1 MSDGPFNRIDGDSVT
16 VPHNVALSEAGARQL
31 FARYQELQQYA
42 AWSSADEARLRTIG
56 PLLQPHLPGL
66 VEDFYQEIER
76 HTGAARVITG
86 GQSQIAR
93 LKGTL
98 IRWLEELLAGRYDVD
113 YVARRWRVGLRHVEI
128 GLDQVYTNMALSRLR
143 IGLMTTLS
151 AAWDRPLPELLLVLQ
166 SLHKLL
172 DLDLAMIEHAYQSE
186 YLRRQQQIER
196 MAAIGQVAGGIAHE
210 LRNPLNVIK
219 TSVYYL
225 LNARSPTPEKTSEH
239 LHRVQKQVGLAD
251 GVITALSSFARLPVP
266 NLDPFD
272 LRPMLQEAVES
283 CSLSPDITVTLTIEP
298 GEVQP
303 LGDPDQLRIVFSN
316 LIRNA
321 REAMPSGGRLSI
333 EAVAADD
340 SIPVSVSDTGDG
352 IAPEHLGRV
361 MEPLFTTKARGIG
374 LGLAIARAII
384 EKHRG
389 EITVQSTP
397 GDGTT
402 FTVRLPAIRI

>member
-1 MSDGPFNRIDGDSVT
+1 MAPFPQHDPAAADESDR
-16 VPHNVALSEAGARQL
+16 L

-42 AWSSADEARLRTIG
+42 AWSVEDAERVQSLG
-56 PLLQPHLPGL
+56 PLVSDSLAGL
-66 VEDFYQEIER
+66 VEDFYAEIER
-76 HTGAARVITG
+76 HPDAAKVITG
-86 GQSQIAR
+86 GQEQITR

-98 IRWLEELLAGRYDVD
+98 VRWLLELFAGTYDAA

-143 IGLMTTLS
+143 LGLVRVLS
-151 AAWDRPLPELLLVLQ
+151 EVWTGPADELMAALT

-172 DLDLAMIEHAYQSE
+172 DLDLAIIEDAYQSE
-186 YLRRQQQIER
+186 HLRRQQQTER

-225 LNARSPTPEKTSEH
+225 LNARHPTAEKTAEH
-239 LHRVQKQVGLAD
+239 LNRIHKQVGLAD
-251 GVITALSSFARLPVP
+251 GVITALSSFARLPLP
-266 NLDPFD
+266 NLEPFD
-272 LRPMLQEAVES
+272 LKTMIEEALEI
-283 CSLSPDITVTLTIEP
+283 CSLPPSINVTLSIEP
-298 GEVQP
+298 NDSRP
-303 LGDPDQLRIVFSN
+303 LGDPAQLRIVFSN

-321 REAMPSGGRLSI
+321 RDAMPEGGHLKI
-333 EAVAADD
+333 TAVGDD
-340 SIPVSVSDTGDG
+340 PYVPVTVEDTGNG
-352 IAPEHLGRV
+352 IAPEHLARV

-389 EITVQSTP
+389 QITVDSEP
-397 GDGTT
+397 GAGTT
-402 FTVRLPAIRI
+402 FTVKLPATRL